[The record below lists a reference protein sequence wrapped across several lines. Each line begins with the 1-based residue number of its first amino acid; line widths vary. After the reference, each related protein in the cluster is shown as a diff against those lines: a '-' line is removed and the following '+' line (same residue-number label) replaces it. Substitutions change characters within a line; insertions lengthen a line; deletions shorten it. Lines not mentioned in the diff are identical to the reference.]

1 MACRYQKDR
10 LVKGPKIN
18 QCVETDC
25 AIYFS
30 ITVYWNIGRT
40 TDPFQCMK
48 YMNHALHVLGMKLNH
63 CPRLKSPPSL
73 MDLEIKITLPEPNS
87 HRI

>member
-18 QCVETDC
+18 QYVETDC
-25 AIYFS
+25 AIYLS
-30 ITVYWNIGRT
+30 ITCIGILASSVY
-40 TDPFQCMK
+40 MK

-73 MDLEIKITLPEPNS
+73 MDLEIKTTLPETNS